1 MGDSQLTVLV
11 VDDERPVLD
20 ELVFLLGRDERI
32 GEVRAASSGPDA
44 LRHLE
49 ANDIDVVF
57 LDVAMPG
64 LTGLDIARILTQF
77 RAPPKVVFVTAHDG
91 HAVDAF
97 ELNAVD
103 YLLKP
108 IREDRLRESVRRALE
123 VSGATPITSD
133 DSIAVELGGVTRF
146 VPRSQVVYAEAQGD
160 YVRLFT
166 VNGESHLVRIP
177 IGTLAADWAEAGF
190 VRVHRSHLVSLG
202 HVKEVRMQGGRCS
215 VLVNAGANDVE
226 IQVARRHTRELRDL
240 LHARAL

>member
-1 MGDSQLTVLV
+1 MDDPQLTVLV

-32 GEVRAASSGPDA
+32 ATVRAANSGAEA
-44 LRHLE
+44 LRQLE
-49 ANDIDVVF
+49 AGDIDVVF

-64 LTGLDIARILTQF
+64 LTGLDIARILGQF
-77 RAPPKVVFVTAHDG
+77 KSPPKVVFVTAHDG

-108 IREDRLRESVRRALE
+108 IREDRLRESVRRAIE
-123 VSGATPITSD
+123 GSGTPAATAE
-133 DSIAVELGGVTRF
+133 DSIAVELGGVTKF
-146 VPRSQVVYAEAQGD
+146 VARSQVAFAEAQGD
-160 YVRLFT
+160 YVRLYT
-166 VNGESHLVRIP
+166 VGGDNHLVRIP
-177 IGTLAADWAEAGF
+177 IGTLAADWADAGF
-190 VRVHRSHLVSLG
+190 VRVHRSHLVGLG
-202 HVKEVRMQGGRCS
+202 HIKEVRMQHGRCS

>member
-1 MGDSQLTVLV
+1 MDVPQLTVLV

-32 GEVRAASSGPDA
+32 GRVRAANSGAEA
-44 LRHLE
+44 LRQLD
-49 ANDIDVVF
+49 AGDIDVAF

-64 LTGLDIARILTQF
+64 LTGLDIARILGKF
-77 RAPPKVVFVTAHDG
+77 KSPPKVVFVTAHDD

-123 VSGATPITSD
+123 VTGSAPASAE
-133 DSIAVELGGVTRF
+133 DSIAVELGGITRF
-146 VPRSQVVYAEAQGD
+146 VSRSQVVYAEAQGD

-166 VNGESHLVRIP
+166 VVGDNHLVRIP
-177 IGTLAADWAEAGF
+177 IGTLAADWAAAGF
-190 VRVHRSHLVSLG
+190 VRVHRSHLVGLA
-202 HVKEVRMQGGRCS
+202 HIREFQMQGGRCS
-215 VLVNAGANDVE
+215 ILVTTGTKDVE

>member
-1 MGDSQLTVLV
+1 MDDPQLTVLV

-32 GEVRAASSGPDA
+32 GRVRAANSGAEA
-44 LRHLE
+44 LRQLE
-49 ANDIDVVF
+49 AGDFDVVF

-64 LTGLDIARILTQF
+64 LTGLDIARILGQF
-77 RAPPKVVFVTAHDG
+77 KSPPKVVFVTAHDD

-123 VSGATPITSD
+123 VSSPTPGPAE

-146 VPRSQVVYAEAQGD
+146 VSRSQVVYAEAHGD
-160 YVRLFT
+160 YVRLYT
-166 VNGESHLVRIP
+166 VAGDNHLVRIP

-190 VRVHRSHLVSLG
+190 VRVHRSHLVALG
-202 HVKEVRMQGGRCS
+202 HIREFRMQGGRCS
-215 VLVNAGANDVE
+215 ILVNTGTHDVE

>member
-1 MGDSQLTVLV
+1 MDDPQLTVLV

-32 GEVRAASSGPDA
+32 STVRAANSGAEA
-44 LRHLE
+44 LRQLE
-49 ANDIDVVF
+49 AGAFDVVF

-64 LTGLDIARILTQF
+64 LTGLDIARILGRF
-77 RAPPKVVFVTAHDG
+77 KSPPKVVFVTAHDD

-123 VSGATPITSD
+123 VGGSISAPAE
-133 DSIAVELGGVTRF
+133 DSIAVELGGITRF
-146 VPRSQVVYAEAQGD
+146 IPRSQVVYAEAHGD
-160 YVRLFT
+160 YVRLYT
-166 VNGESHLVRIP
+166 VAGDNHLVRVP
-177 IGTLAADWAEAGF
+177 IGTLAADWAEAEF
-190 VRVHRSHLVSLG
+190 VRVHRSHLVGLG
-202 HVKEVRMQGGRCS
+202 HIREFRMQGGRCS
-215 VLVNAGANDVE
+215 ILVNTGTSDVE

>member
-1 MGDSQLTVLV
+1 MGDPQLTVLV

-32 GEVRAASSGPDA
+32 GMVRAANSGAEA
-44 LRHLE
+44 LRQLE
-49 ANDIDVVF
+49 SGDIDVVF

-64 LTGLDIARILTQF
+64 VTGLDIARILGQF
-77 RAPPKVVFVTAHDG
+77 KSPPKVVFVTAHDD

-108 IREDRLRESVRRALE
+108 VREDRLRESVRRALE
-123 VSGATPITSD
+123 GSGNPAPTAE

-146 VPRSQVVYAEAQGD
+146 VPRAQVVYAEAQGD
-160 YVRLFT
+160 YVRLHT
-166 VNGESHLVRIP
+166 VGGDNHLVRIP
-177 IGTLAADWAEAGF
+177 IGTLAVDWAAAGF
-190 VRVHRSHLVSLG
+190 VRVHRSHLVGLG
-202 HVKEVRMQGGRCS
+202 HIREVRMQGGRCS
-215 VLVNAGANDVE
+215 VLVTSGSNDVE